1 MPAKNQDLHGNVPD
15 QSAVAL
21 LIIDIINDFEYP
33 GGREL
38 LQNTLPVAKRIAALK
53 RRAKAVGIPVIY
65 ANDNFGRW
73 QSDFNKQV
81 RHCLEK
87 NVCGEPVVRLLK
99 PDEEDYF
106 VLKPKHSAFY
116 ATPLDIL
123 LNYLRVTTLIL
134 TGIAGDSCVL
144 FTANDAYMRD
154 FHLCVPSDCTASI
167 RKEDNRYSL
176 KQMRNRLDA
185 DTRPSAK
192 LDLEALKKTSK
203 ESNPAK

>member
-33 GGREL
+33 GGGEL
-38 LQNTLPVAKRIAALK
+38 LKNTLPIAERIAALK
-53 RRAKAVGIPVIY
+53 RRAKEVCIPVIY

-87 NVCGEPVVRLLK
+87 DVCGEPIVRLLK
-99 PDEEDYF
+99 PNEDDYF

-116 ATPLDIL
+116 ATPLDVL
-123 LNYLRVTTLIL
+123 LHYLRVNTLIL

-154 FHLCVPSDCTASI
+154 FHLCVPADCIASI
-167 RKEDNRYSL
+167 REEDNRYCL
-176 KQMRNRLDA
+176 QQMRNRLDA
-185 DTRPSAK
+185 DTRPSTE
-192 LDLEALKKTSK
+192 LDLEALKKPPK
-203 ESNPAK
+203 REPDD